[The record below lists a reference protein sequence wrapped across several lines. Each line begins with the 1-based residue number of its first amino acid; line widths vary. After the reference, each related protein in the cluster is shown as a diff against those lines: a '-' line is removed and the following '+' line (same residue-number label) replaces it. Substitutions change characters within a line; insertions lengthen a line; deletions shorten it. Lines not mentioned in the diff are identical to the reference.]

1 MQRLKVLI
9 TGSSNGIGKATAEK
23 FLKEG
28 HIVYGIDI
36 LDKTIENENYI
47 HFKKDV
53 RNVDELPD
61 IEDINILINNA
72 GSIKEEEALDT
83 NVKGYINVAEKYC
96 FQPNIKSVV
105 MIGSDCSIT
114 GIELPYYCAS
124 NGARNSYT
132 INLANRLGNLYKAPV
147 NLLGLEL
154 IETGFDGLFDKPELV
169 EQVKELTLLKKS
181 MKLEDAAEWIY
192 FVAVINKNMTGQCIM
207 IDNGESVKHH
217 FVDYR
222 EEI

>member
-28 HIVYGIDI
+28 HLVYGIDI
-36 LDKTIENENYI
+36 RNSTITNENYI
-47 HFKKDV
+47 HYKVDV
-53 RNVDELPD
+53 RNENELPD
-61 IEDINILINNA
+61 IKDINVLINNA

-83 NVKGYINVAEKYC
+83 NVRGYINVAEKYC

-114 GIELPYYCAS
+114 GIEMPYYCAS

-132 INLANRLGNLYKAPV
+132 INLANRLGNSYKATV

-181 MKLEDAAEWIY
+181 MKVEDAAEWIY

-222 EEI
+222 G

>member
-9 TGSSNGIGKATAEK
+9 TGTSSGIGKATAEK

-28 HIVYGIDI
+28 HLVIGFDI
-36 LDKTIENENYI
+36 KPSSIKDDSYI
-47 HFKKDV
+47 HYKVDV
-53 RNVDELPD
+53 RNKDQLPN

-72 GSIKEEEALDT
+72 GTIEEEDAIDT
-83 NVKGYINVAEKYC
+83 NIKGYINVAEKYC
-96 FQPNIKSVV
+96 FQPHIKSVV

-114 GIELPYYCAS
+114 GIELPCYCAS

-132 INLANRLGNLYKAPV
+132 INLANRLGELYKAPV

-181 MKLEDAAEWIY
+181 MKVEDAAEWIY
-192 FVAVINKNMTGQCIM
+192 FVAVVNKNMTGQCIM

>member
-1 MQRLKVLI
+1 MQRLKVLV

-36 LDKTIENENYI
+36 LDATIEHENYI
-47 HFKKDV
+47 HYKNDV
-53 RNVDELPD
+53 RKADELPD
-61 IEDINILINNA
+61 IEGINILINNA

-83 NVKGYINVAEKYC
+83 NIRGYINVAEKYC

-132 INLANRLGNLYKAPV
+132 LNLANRLGELYKAPV

-181 MKLEDAAEWIY
+181 MKVEDAAEWIY
-192 FVAVINKNMTGQCIM
+192 FVAVVNKNMTGQCIM
-207 IDNGESVKHH
+207 IDNGESIKHQ
-217 FVDYR
+217 FIDYR
-222 EEI
+222 G